1 MAVIRKIPRN
11 YLKNNAT
18 HTPIEK
24 TGEKVNEVIDN
35 LNTLNTTV
43 EALEEEVSSGE
54 FENILVTDTATI
66 NTADVV
72 SATIGLLSVNEIVE
86 QLDGDVVTIESL
98 KIKDGGFEIPLN
110 FVEQETSI
118 ITTVNTTGSFGIIT
132 TVSSTLAAGTYT
144 GFTMA
149 NALIG
154 TDSYVRVTIAGYA
167 GQGMPIVSIQI
178 LFSGQAV
185 IKIANAHPSEALN
198 NVLNIGFEIITN
210 LQ

>member
-86 QLDGDVVTIESL
+86 QLDGDGVTIESL

>member
-86 QLDGDVVTIESL
+86 QLDGDGVTIESL

-118 ITTVNTTGSFGIIT
+118 ITTGSFGIIT